1 MVRHTGAAPV
11 LAVWKTAV
19 LAVTPMTRKWWLR
32 PVSRRTLLVFSEA
45 LISLS
50 YTAKMVPPRG
60 NAPRSIG
67 YLPMALLLS
76 YGGFERKRRSTG
88 DLHPGH
94 RGNGATVFRTV
105 SSTKPDV
112 LLDEM
117 APALGFAP
125 RPSALTGRWTTVI
138 PRWFLPPAGIAPA

>member
-50 YTAKMVPPRG
+50 YTASGP
-60 NAPRSIG
+60 
-67 YLPMALLLS
+67 
-76 YGGFERKRRSTG
+76 ST
-88 DLHPGH
+88 
-94 RGNGATVFRTV
+94 R
-105 SSTKPDV
+105 
-112 LLDEM
+112 
-117 APALGFAP
+117 
-125 RPSALTGRWTTVI
+125 
-138 PRWFLPPAGIAPA
+138 